1 MYGSWSSRKIAHI
14 GRRDL
19 LNEVCTSLKISP
31 LVYASGPTSA
41 DLFFGSVL
49 LYVSKAGSP
58 DGMRSYRSTS
68 KPEKTLEEALEVAA
82 NFAINL
88 LQRELNIEIDDSS
101 YEMKKFLVDR
111 KKVFNSQISRLDAI
125 SADLMDHKKSMRNVW
140 STRLEEMKDLFVQC
154 GSVLH
159 NQTKV
164 STIQAASNQSLEATA
179 TEMH

>member
-1 MYGSWSSRKIAHI
+1 
-14 GRRDL
+14 
-19 LNEVCTSLKISP
+19 
-31 LVYASGPTSA
+31 
-41 DLFFGSVL
+41 
-49 LYVSKAGSP
+49 
-58 DGMRSYRSTS
+58 
-68 KPEKTLEEALEVAA
+68 
-82 NFAINL
+82 
-88 LQRELNIEIDDSS
+88 
-101 YEMKKFLVDR
+101 MKKFLVDR